1 MTQSQPIIAIYHLLG
16 IYRKSTYKLVRW
28 TPKSC
33 LNQNPNFQHLLNGLL
48 QWMAKLRN
56 VSGSWNSSW
65 AGVLLHFRAACC
77 TKPYKSGPNPER
89 EFKMILQVMKLW
101 WSTPTSERTISFLFF
116 FPWEGPKNGVSWES
130 YAQLYTSLLINQL
143 FRWWERM
150 TKAAIFCCETCVTR
164 IGKKRVAPSLG
175 RKKKRRKSLQTS
187 RSLVYQMTSS
197 SLARNWMLVGKALF
211 SGVKLRFLRFIKNT
225 IHQ

>member
-1 MTQSQPIIAIYHLLG
+1 MACSNEWPSFETSPALETALELEYCCIFGRLAVQSLTKVDRIP
-16 IYRKSTYKLVRW
+16 KENSRW
-28 TPKSC
+28 FFK
-33 LNQNPNFQHLLNGLL
+33 
-48 QWMAKLRN
+48 
-56 VSGSWNSSW
+56 SWNCGG
-65 AGVLLHFRAACC
+65 ALLPP
-77 TKPYKSGPNPER
+77 KGP
-89 EFKMILQVMKLW
+89 
-101 WSTPTSERTISFLFF
+101 FLFFFF

-211 SGVKLRFLRFIKNT
+211 SGVKLRVFALHQEHNTSVTSWFLERNSWGAYE
-225 IHQ
+225 

>member
-1 MTQSQPIIAIYHLLG
+1 MFE
-16 IYRKSTYKLVRW
+16 
-28 TPKSC
+28 PKSK
-33 LNQNPNFQHLLNGLL
+33 LPTFVEWLAPMNGQASKRLRLLKQLLSWSIAAFSGGLL
-48 QWMAKLRN
+48 YKALQKWTESRKRIQDDSSSHEIVVEHSYLRKD
-56 VSGSWNSSW
+56 
-65 AGVLLHFRAACC
+65 HFF
-77 TKPYKSGPNPER
+77 S
-89 EFKMILQVMKLW
+89 
-101 WSTPTSERTISFLFF
+101 FF